1 MVNGGEEES
10 KVSIGGRA
18 TGRGRNML
26 SLGRKVRK
34 EKNERDKGKRMVN
47 KGEEGSKV
55 RIGGRVTGTGRG
67 RKDELLKKSGGRK
80 RMRTKELREGG

>member
-1 MVNGGEEES
+1 
-10 KVSIGGRA
+10 
-18 TGRGRNML
+18 ML

-34 EKNERDKGKRMVN
+34 EKNERNKGKRMVN

-67 RKDELLKKSGGRK
+67 RKNDELLKKSGGRK
-80 RMRTKELREGG
+80 RMRTKELREVG